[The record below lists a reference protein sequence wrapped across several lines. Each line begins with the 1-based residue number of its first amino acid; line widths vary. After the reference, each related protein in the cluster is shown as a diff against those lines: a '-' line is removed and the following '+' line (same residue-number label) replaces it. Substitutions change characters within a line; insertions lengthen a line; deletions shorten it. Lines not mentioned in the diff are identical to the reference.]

1 MTSTMAAAP
10 EAVEEALADLC
21 RQTGERYAMPMLGV
35 TAIAS
40 GLIGFTAIPAQK
52 ARLEQVVAASWPGA
66 RTRILVLAARRAR
79 LLARPQGRVLDIWR
93 HPRSG
98 DPEGGR
104 ERATQLLPGDP
115 PAEVV
120 AFRGCSLLLRAPGQ
134 ALGWIDRDADFSLE
148 AASSGPAPTPGPGS
162 PWDAAVVLGVA
173 LSHLGEPYVWGG
185 TGGGGFD
192 CSGLIW
198 RSFLTAGVLLPKHS
212 RQQRLLGRRA
222 ARREMLPGDL
232 VAAVSRGPRRTS
244 HVALAITPEEVV
256 HACSELGEVRREPLA
271 DLQRRYRILTVRRL
285 QGELGS
291 DR

>member
-1 MTSTMAAAP
+1 MTSTIGAAP
-10 EAVEEALADLC
+10 EAVEEVVADLC
-21 RQTGERYAMPMLGV
+21 RQARERYALPMVGV
-35 TAIAS
+35 SVIAS

-52 ARLEQVVAASWPGA
+52 ARLDQVVAAAWPGA
-66 RTRILVLAARRAR
+66 RTRILVLASRRAR
-79 LLARPQGRVLDIWR
+79 LLARPREQVLDIWR

-98 DPEGGR
+98 DPEGVL

-120 AFRGCSLLLRAPGQ
+120 AFRGSSLLVRAPGQ
-134 ALGWIDRDADFSLE
+134 ALGWLDRDGDFTLE
-148 AASSGPAPTPGPGS
+148 APSNRPATPGPGS

-173 LSHLGEPYVWGG
+173 LSHLGEPYIWGG

-244 HVALAITPEEVV
+244 HVALAITQEEVV
-256 HACSELGEVRREPLA
+256 HACSERGEVRREPLA
-271 DLQRRYRILTVRRL
+271 DFQRRYRILTVRRL
-285 QGELGS
+285 QGEMGS